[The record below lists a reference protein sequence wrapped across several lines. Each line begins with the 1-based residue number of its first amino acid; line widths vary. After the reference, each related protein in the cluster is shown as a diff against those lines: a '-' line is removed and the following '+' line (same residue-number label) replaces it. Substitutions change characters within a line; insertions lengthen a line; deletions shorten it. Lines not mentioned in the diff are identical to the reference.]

1 MRLLPSPNPSVPSWA
16 FSIAQPAE
24 ICSLTYCCSHF
35 QATQGGDDLDK
46 DFTEETIKEY
56 DGNYYYYDRTVSP
69 DIGPGMPANQDTI
82 YEGVREFFFLSNARF
97 RNYFLLPQLKMSNAK
112 GRDPIPLG
120 FIHPRGNVCH
130 AINVS
135 LLHLCCAEISW
146 HCLLFLL
153 ETVGSGDALSDCLS
167 LFCSILFCC
176 RLEAHG
182 VRRGR
187 RASLP

>member
-82 YEGVREFFFLSNARF
+82 YEGVREFFFPIKCTLQKLFSSSTAQDEQCKRWGSHPTWVHPPKRQCLPCRQRLLAPFVLCRDIMALPPVPARDCWF
-97 RNYFLLPQLKMSNAK
+97 R
-112 GRDPIPLG
+112 
-120 FIHPRGNVCH
+120 
-130 AINVS
+130 
-135 LLHLCCAEISW
+135 
-146 HCLLFLL
+146 
-153 ETVGSGDALSDCLS
+153 
-167 LFCSILFCC
+167 
-176 RLEAHG
+176 
-182 VRRGR
+182 
-187 RASLP
+187 